1 MKAGHAVGMGWRSN
15 SQRMSYV
22 VGLLWI
28 VGLSGCGA
36 TKSYTATDQ
45 LLMSDAVDATVAK
58 VDFGPLAGKLVYL
71 DSTYIKMQ
79 KGALLIDSDYVI
91 SSLRQQMVGAGV
103 QIVENRDDA
112 ELVAEA
118 RLGALG
124 LDGHN
129 VIYGIPASNGFS
141 AASSTIV
148 GAPVIPAIPEIA
160 FARHEAKS
168 GAAKVAVFAYDR
180 VSREPY
186 WQSGIAKSA
195 SSSHD
200 TWVLGI
206 GPWQKGTIYDRTRFA
221 GSALNGGQPL
231 DAEDRSIRTSAAFQ
245 AYRRSRLYHNVQ
257 PPPIETRVAEN
268 EGVTAA
274 AAEEPIAQPTAT
286 PAAAQ

>member
-1 MKAGHAVGMGWRSN
+1 M
-15 SQRMSYV
+15 V
-22 VGLLWI
+22 VTWTLL
-28 VGLSGCGA
+28 VAALGGCGA

-58 VDFGPLAGKLVYL
+58 LDFSPLASKKVYL
-71 DSTYIKMQ
+71 DSTYIKTQ
-79 KGALLIDSDYVI
+79 KGPLLIDADYVI

-103 QIVENRDDA
+103 HIVESRDEA

-129 VIYGIPASNGFS
+129 VIFGIPASNGLS
-141 AASSTIV
+141 AASAAITSVPI
-148 GAPVIPAIPEIA
+148 IPAIPEIS

-180 VSREPY
+180 LTREPY

-195 SSSHD
+195 SNAND
-200 TWVLGI
+200 TWLLGI

-221 GSALNGGQPL
+221 GSVVSGGEPM
-231 DAEDRSIRTSAAFQ
+231 DAEDREIRKSAEFQ
-245 AYRRSRLYHNVQ
+245 AYRRSRLYNNRGNSVT
-257 PPPIETRVAEN
+257 PETRVADGSN
-268 EGVTAA
+268 VVNAD
-274 AAEEPIAQPTAT
+274 AAESPVQK
-286 PAAAQ
+286 

>member
-1 MKAGHAVGMGWRSN
+1 MTTNFSI
-15 SQRMSYV
+15 V
-22 VGLLWI
+22 VAWTLLVAAI
-28 VGLSGCGA
+28 GGCGA

-58 VDFGPLAGKLVYL
+58 LDFSPLASKKVYL
-71 DSTYIKMQ
+71 DSTYIKTQ
-79 KGALLIDSDYVI
+79 KGPLLIDADYVI

-103 QIVENRDDA
+103 HMVESRDEA

-129 VIYGIPASNGFS
+129 VIFGIPASNGLS
-141 AASSTIV
+141 AASAAITSV
-148 GAPVIPAIPEIA
+148 PVIPAIPEIS

-180 VSREPY
+180 VTREPY

-195 SSSHD
+195 SNAND
-200 TWVLGI
+200 TWLLGI

-221 GSALNGGQPL
+221 GSVVNGGEPM
-231 DAEDRSIRTSAAFQ
+231 DAEDRMIRKSAEFQ
-245 AYRRSRLYHNVQ
+245 AYRRSRLYNNRGNSSM
-257 PPPIETRVAEN
+257 PETRVADGAN
-268 EGVTAA
+268 IVNAV
-274 AAEEPIAQPTAT
+274 AAEPPVQK
-286 PAAAQ
+286 